1 VGEVEDPDAV
11 RLFRC
16 GLHEDGPDCVDE
28 TLALAGEVLLVT
40 GWKLNHAIRID
51 LQRPAWGGLPI
62 AERPARGLDS
72 MARGGRHTAATGP
85 GAAAAGHDQK
95 NQGGLPV
102 LQTTAAG
109 RIEAPELAR
118 AQQVMASISRSFD
131 AKVVGQARLRESLL
145 VGLMTGG
152 HILLESVPGLAKT
165 TAAQTVADSV
175 SAEFRR
181 IQCTPDLLP
190 SDIVGTQI
198 YDAAKGTFVTQLGPV
213 HANIVLL
220 DEINRSSA
228 KTQSAMLEAMQER
241 QTSIGGVVHR
251 LPAPFLVL
259 ATQNPIEQEGTYL
272 LPEAQMDRFM
282 LKDVL
287 DYPTPAEEAEIIRR
301 IDSGVFTDEQRPA
314 AAASLDA
321 VVEVQEL
328 VKRVYIDP
336 AIVRYIVGL
345 VFVTRNAAQY
355 IDARLAGFIEFG
367 ASPRASIAFSQ
378 AARAVALLNGRD
390 HVIPEDVKA
399 LAHRVLRHR
408 IILGFEAVAEQ
419 VPVETII
426 DAIVA
431 SVQTP

>member
-1 VGEVEDPDAV
+1 
-11 RLFRC
+11 
-16 GLHEDGPDCVDE
+16 
-28 TLALAGEVLLVT
+28 
-40 GWKLNHAIRID
+40 
-51 LQRPAWGGLPI
+51 
-62 AERPARGLDS
+62 
-72 MARGGRHTAATGP
+72 MASA
-85 GAAAAGHDQK
+85 
-95 NQGGLPV
+95 
-102 LQTTAAG
+102 
-109 RIEAPELAR
+109 RIEPAELAR
-118 AQQVMASISRSFD
+118 AGQALAAISRSFD
-131 AKVVGQARLRESLL
+131 TRVVGQVRLRETLL

-165 TAAQTVADSV
+165 TAAQAVADAI

-190 SDIVGTQI
+190 SDIVGTQL
-198 YDAAKGTFVTQLGPV
+198 YDAAQGTFVTQLGPV

-241 QTSIGGVVHR
+241 QTSIGGVVHP

-301 IDSGVFTDEQRPA
+301 IDAGVFTPEQKPA
-314 AAASLDA
+314 AAASLDT
-321 VVEVQEL
+321 VREL
-328 VKRVYIDP
+328 QDIVRRVYIDP

-345 VFVTRNAAQY
+345 SYVTRNPADY

-378 AARAVALLNGRD
+378 AARAVALLDGRD
-390 HVIPEDVKA
+390 HVIPEDVKS

-408 IILGFEAVAEQ
+408 LILGFDAVAEQ
-419 VPVETII
+419 VPVEAVI
-426 DAIVA
+426 DAILA
-431 SVQTP
+431 AVQTP

>member
-1 VGEVEDPDAV
+1 
-11 RLFRC
+11 
-16 GLHEDGPDCVDE
+16 
-28 TLALAGEVLLVT
+28 VLSTSV
-40 GWKLNHAIRID
+40 
-51 LQRPAWGGLPI
+51 
-62 AERPARGLDS
+62 PARIQP
-72 MARGGRHTAATGP
+72 A
-85 GAAAAGHDQK
+85 
-95 NQGGLPV
+95 
-102 LQTTAAG
+102 
-109 RIEAPELAR
+109 ELAR
-118 AQQVMASISRSFD
+118 AQRVAAGVARSFD
-131 AKVVGQARLRESLL
+131 AKVVGQSRLRESLL
-145 VGLMTGG
+145 VGLLTGG

-165 TAAQTVADSV
+165 TAAQTLAEAV

-198 YDAAKGTFVTQLGPV
+198 YDAAKGPFRTQLGPV

-241 QTSIGGVVHR
+241 QTSIGGQDYR
-251 LPAPFLVL
+251 LPSPFLVL
-259 ATQNPIEQEGTYL
+259 ATQNPIEHEGTYQ

-287 DYPTPAEEAEIIRR
+287 DYPSPAEEAQIIAR
-301 IDSGVFTDEQRPA
+301 IDAGVFTPEQKPA

-321 VVEVQEL
+321 ILEIQEL
-328 VKRVYIDP
+328 TRRIYIDP
-336 AIVRYIVGL
+336 AVINYIVGL
-345 VFVTRNAAQY
+345 VYVTRNAAQY

-390 HVIPEDVKA
+390 HVNPEDVKA

-408 IILGFEAVAEQ
+408 LILNFDAVAQQ
-419 VPVETII
+419 VPVESVI
-426 DAIVA
+426 DAVVA
-431 SVQTP
+431 AVQTP

>member
-1 VGEVEDPDAV
+1 M
-11 RLFRC
+11 
-16 GLHEDGPDCVDE
+16 
-28 TLALAGEVLLVT
+28 
-40 GWKLNHAIRID
+40 
-51 LQRPAWGGLPI
+51 LQTSA
-62 AERPARGLDS
+62 PAR
-72 MARGGRHTAATGP
+72 
-85 GAAAAGHDQK
+85 
-95 NQGGLPV
+95 
-102 LQTTAAG
+102 
-109 RIEAPELAR
+109 IEPAELAR
-118 AQQVMASISRSFD
+118 AQQVVANISRSFD

-145 VGLMTGG
+145 VGLLTGG

-165 TAAQTVADSV
+165 TAAQTVAEAV

-198 YDAAKGTFVTQLGPV
+198 YDAAKGTFITQLGPV

-241 QTSIGGVVHR
+241 QTSIGGQEYK

-259 ATQNPIEQEGTYL
+259 ATQNPIEQEGTYQ

-287 DYPTPAEEAEIIRR
+287 DYPSPAEETEILRR
-301 IDSGVFTDEQRPA
+301 IDAGVFTVEQKPA

-321 VVEVQEL
+321 VVGVQDL
-328 VKRVYIDP
+328 VRRIYIDP
-336 AIVRYIVGL
+336 AIINYIVGL
-345 VFVTRNAAQY
+345 VFVTRNAGQY
-355 IDARLAGFIEFG
+355 IESRLAGFIEFG
-367 ASPRASIAFSQ
+367 ASPRASIAFTQ
-378 AARAVALLNGRD
+378 AARAVALLKGRD
-390 HVIPEDVKA
+390 HVIPEDVKS

-408 IILGFEAVAEQ
+408 LILGFDAVAEQ
-419 VPVETII
+419 VPVEAII

>member
-1 VGEVEDPDAV
+1 MLQNPAINTIDA
-11 RLFRC
+11 
-16 GLHEDGPDCVDE
+16 
-28 TLALAGEVLLVT
+28 
-40 GWKLNHAIRID
+40 
-51 LQRPAWGGLPI
+51 
-62 AERPARGLDS
+62 S
-72 MARGGRHTAATGP
+72 
-85 GAAAAGHDQK
+85 
-95 NQGGLPV
+95 
-102 LQTTAAG
+102 
-109 RIEAPELAR
+109 ELAR
-118 AQQVMASISRSFD
+118 GQQVVQSISRSFE
-131 AKVVGQARLRESLL
+131 AKVVGQNRLRETLL
-145 VGLMTGG
+145 VGLLTGG

-165 TAAQTVADSV
+165 TAAQTVAEAV

-198 YDAAKGTFVTQLGPV
+198 YDAAKGIFVTQLGPV

-241 QTSIGGVVHR
+241 QTSIGGEIYP
-251 LPAPFLVL
+251 LPSPFLVL

-287 DYPTPAEEAEIIRR
+287 DYPTPAEEAEVIRR
-301 IDSGVFTDEQRPA
+301 IDTGVFTAEQKPA

-321 VVEVQEL
+321 IKEVQDI
-328 VKRVYIDP
+328 VRRIYIDP
-336 AIVRYIVGL
+336 AIIRYIVGI
-345 VFVTRNAAQY
+345 VYVTRHAEQY
-355 IDARLAGFIEFG
+355 IDPKLAGYIEFG

-378 AARAVALLNGRD
+378 AARALALLHGRD
-390 HVIPEDVKA
+390 HVIPEDIKS

-419 VPVETII
+419 VPVETVI
-426 DAIVA
+426 DAILA
-431 SVQTP
+431 SVQIP